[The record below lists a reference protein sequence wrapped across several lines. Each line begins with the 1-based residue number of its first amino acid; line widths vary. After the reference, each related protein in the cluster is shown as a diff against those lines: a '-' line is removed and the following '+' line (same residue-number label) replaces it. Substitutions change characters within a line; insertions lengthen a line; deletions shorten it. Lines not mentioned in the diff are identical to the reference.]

1 MVTQSTIRKI
11 IRIIYFM
18 LSKHEPYRD
27 PGVDFEA
34 MSAKKTR
41 HAGSKAVKKD
51 RQVTNG
57 KTYLSLISNMID
69 FISLNISGWSRL
81 P

>member
-1 MVTQSTIRKI
+1 
-11 IRIIYFM
+11 M

-34 MSAKKTR
+34 MSAKKKRATLEQ
-41 HAGSKAVKKD
+41 GSQED

-57 KTYLSLISNMID
+57 KTCLSLISN
-69 FISLNISGWSRL
+69 
-81 P
+81 